1 MLKQSFEN
9 IAQNIKELE
18 EEKNMGKIIK
28 QYNKINSDIK
38 NTNAEILS
46 LKKEFED
53 NENQETTELI
63 DDETFQK
70 YVQEINDEKIQKI
83 LNDENIKTQIEEYK
97 KITIKIN
104 CCKKYLES
112 KKINIIECDKNETKK
127 SSKFY
132 ESNKKETKVLSK
144 KSKKKNISSSDS
156 SSESTSD
163 SD

>member
-1 MLKQSFEN
+1 MLKKSFEN

-38 NTNAEILS
+38 NTNTEILS

-53 NENQETTELI
+53 SENQESSELI

-70 YVQEINDEKIQKI
+70 YVQEISDDKIQKI
-83 LNDENIKTQIEEYK
+83 LGDENIKTQIEEYK
-97 KITIKIN
+97 KITKKIN

-112 KKINIIECDKNETKK
+112 KKINIIECDKNDDN
-127 SSKFY
+127 
-132 ESNKKETKVLSK
+132 NKKETNKTLKNYENK
-144 KSKKKNISSSDS
+144 KKETKKKKNISSSDS

-163 SD
+163 DD